1 MMEIIQ
7 RTLMMLIMK
16 ILTTLTKLSWT
27 SFHVTKNVQNF
38 SSPGSTS
45 ASYTCS
51 GGATILAQRVTF
63 DNWHDPIVDRLANHM
78 TNPMTNPKIDF
89 MTDPVTIPMTDP
101 MTSPMTECM
110 NDAMTDPMGQFP
122 TLQVCFLYLWLYVA
136 FVNV

>member
-1 MMEIIQ
+1 
-7 RTLMMLIMK
+7 MK

-78 TNPMTNPKIDF
+78 TNPMTNP
-89 MTDPVTIPMTDP
+89 

>member
-27 SFHVTKNVQNF
+27 SFHVT
-38 SSPGSTS
+38 
-45 ASYTCS
+45 
-51 GGATILAQRVTF
+51 
-63 DNWHDPIVDRLANHM
+63 IVDRLTNHM
-78 TNPMTNPKIDF
+78 TNPMTNPMIDF